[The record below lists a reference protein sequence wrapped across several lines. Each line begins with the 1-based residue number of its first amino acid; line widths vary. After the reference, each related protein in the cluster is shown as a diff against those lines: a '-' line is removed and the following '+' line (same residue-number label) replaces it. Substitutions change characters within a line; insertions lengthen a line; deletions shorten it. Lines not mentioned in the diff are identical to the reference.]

1 MQRSIVGKEQRWKYD
16 KDKSGLKNITGS
28 ERNDIC
34 RKTNLSSEIHPT
46 FHGEFTGI
54 KNE

>member
-1 MQRSIVGKEQRWKYD
+1 MQRNIVGKEQRCKYD
-16 KDKSGLKNITGS
+16 KDKSGLKNIIGT

-46 FHGEFTGI
+46 FQGEFTGI